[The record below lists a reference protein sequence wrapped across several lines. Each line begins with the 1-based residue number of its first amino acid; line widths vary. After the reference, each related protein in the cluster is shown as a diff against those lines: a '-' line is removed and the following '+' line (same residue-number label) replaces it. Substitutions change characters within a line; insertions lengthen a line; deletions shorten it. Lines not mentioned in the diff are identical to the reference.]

1 MKICAI
7 TGKHLDDDEVV
18 HCAALR
24 PSLLDFIQQAH
35 PALTHDD
42 CIDAN
47 LLPALRAGYVEKA
60 LEDELGELSDL
71 EREVIHSLEQHEI
84 VSENPEDEEQEAHR
98 TFGERLSDRIATF
111 GGSWKFILSFCGFLM
126 LWILA
131 NTLLWRSGTAPDPYP
146 YILLNLLLSCI
157 AALQAPLIMMSQK
170 RQESRDRHH
179 AEQDYQV
186 NLKAELEIRHL
197 HEKMDHLLHH
207 HSTRLMEIQQ
217 IQTDLLR
224 QLIERDR
231 GPHPAPS
238 PPSAST

>member
-1 MKICAI
+1 MKTCAI
-7 TGKHLDDDEVV
+7 TGKTLEDDEVV
-18 HCAALR
+18 HCDALR
-24 PSLLDFIQQAH
+24 PSLLDFIQQKH
-35 PALTHDD
+35 PALKDD
-42 CIDAN
+42 DVIDAE
-47 LLPALRAGYVEKA
+47 LLPALRAAYVEKA
-60 LEDELGELSDL
+60 LEDEMGELSEL

-84 VSENPEDEEQEAHR
+84 LSENPEDEEAETPR

-111 GGSWKFILSFCGFLM
+111 GGSWKFILSFMGFLA

-131 NTLLWRSGTAPDPYP
+131 NSLFWRISGPPDPYP

-179 AEQDYQV
+179 AEQDYQI

-207 HSTRLMEIQQ
+207 HSTRLMEIQK
-217 IQTDLLR
+217 IQTDLLH
-224 QLIERDR
+224 QLVESRR
-231 GPHPAPS
+231 
-238 PPSAST
+238 